1 MNYRMVEIL
10 ASEAATIATT
20 KVIDLDLAQPIS
32 RILIRMKGTN
42 NGSTPTAHPA
52 KMLTKV
58 EIVDGSDVIYSLSGV
73 EGGCLNFNENSEL
86 PFYCEEYENDIQCCA
101 TVQINFGRFL
111 WDEQLALDPL
121 KFKNLQLRIS
131 HNKALGGS
139 CPDAG
144 TLMVTAYVFD
154 DKKISPQG
162 FLMAK
167 ELYSYPLTANA
178 HEYIDLPLDYPFR
191 FVILQSYEEG
201 KNWNDQF
208 GYLKFTV
215 DTDRRVLLNDI
226 STSEFLKCQI
236 PNDLVEEDFAGVG
249 TNGAVDYFC
258 VPTYEAYTTAIG
270 RSAASPALFCAQLAG
285 PTVAVTGTAPEAWQA
300 HHEGYAPFGGMNL
313 TLCDR
318 GDITSWLD
326 ETKSMSIKLDITAG
340 AAAAGTAYVVTQQLR
355 RY

>member
-10 ASEAATIATT
+10 ASEAATVATT

-42 NGSTPTAHPA
+42 SSSTPTAHPA

-58 EIVDGSDVIYSLSGV
+58 EIVDGSDVIYSLSGI
-73 EGGCLNFNENSEL
+73 EGGCLNFNENAEL
-86 PFYCEEYENDIQCCA
+86 PFYCEEYENGIQCCA
-101 TVQINFGRFL
+101 TVQINFGRYL

-139 CPDAG
+139 APDAG
-144 TLMVTAYVFD
+144 TLMVMAYVFD

-162 FLMAK
+162 FLMSK
-167 ELYSYPLTANA
+167 ELYSYPLTALA
-178 HEYIDLPLDYPFR
+178 HEYIDLPLDYAFR
-191 FVILQSYEEG
+191 FVILQSYAAG
-201 KNWNDQF
+201 KNWTDQF
-208 GYLKFTV
+208 GFLKFTI

-226 STSEFLKCQI
+226 ATSEFLKCQI
-236 PNDLVEEDFAGVG
+236 PNDLVEESFAGLG
-249 TNGAVDYFC
+249 TGAAVPYYC
-258 VPTYEAYTTAIG
+258 VPTYEAYSTAGG
-270 RSAASPALFCAQLAG
+270 RSANSAALFVGQLAG
-285 PTVAVTGTAPEAWQA
+285 PTVNVTSDVSESFQV
-300 HHEGYAPFGGMNL
+300 HHDGYAPFGGMNL

-318 GDITSWLD
+318 NDITSWLD

-340 AAAAGTAYVVTQQLR
+340 GAAAGTGLVVTQQFR